1 MPLEGIFKVLVSF
14 GRAGNGQIMLDVAY
28 QNVTEK
34 QTPYELFF
42 SKYQNGGEMKTY
54 SGLYDTKQTRHY
66 ISMTLGFRF

>member
-1 MPLEGIFKVLVSF
+1 V
-14 GRAGNGQIMLDVAY
+14 LDVAY

-42 SKYQNGGEMKTY
+42 SKYQNGGGMKTY